1 MALLFGGEVLDT
13 VVWDSLPAVK
23 GHAIALDPSALDP
36 VANDLDY
43 AELLGA
49 IQRMGKGRLYFNPL
63 RHAVL

>member
-1 MALLFGGEVLDT
+1 VNAAT
-13 VVWDSLPAVK
+13 
-23 GHAIALDPSALDP
+23 LDP